1 MYRVNHSYVQVYKSY
16 SLVASILCAL
26 TIGLLVTGIITV
38 LIIVILYYTKNMFHI
53 PDWRKSQS
61 FSADVSA
68 DPELFSAD
76 YTSKQELV
84 PDSLVLELVLLS
96 EAIFYCIAN
105 IILLGKWVG
114 LTSLDAFFVVVV
126 CF

>member
-1 MYRVNHSYVQVYKSY
+1 MYSVNHCYVQVYKSN
-16 SLVASILCAL
+16 SLLASILCAL
-26 TIGLLVTGIITV
+26 TIGLMVTCIITV

-53 PDWRKSQS
+53 PDWRQSHS
-61 FSADVSA
+61 FSAADTA
-68 DPELFSAD
+68 DPELFSAA

-96 EAIFYCIAN
+96 EATFYGIAN

-114 LTSLDAFFVVVV
+114 LTSLDAEVFYCLFF
-126 CF
+126 

>member
-1 MYRVNHSYVQVYKSY
+1 MQVYKSY

-26 TIGLLVTGIITV
+26 TIGLTVTGILTV

-61 FSADVSA
+61 FSAEDSA
-68 DPELFSAD
+68 DLELF
-76 YTSKQELV
+76 TSKQEPV
-84 PDSLVLELVLLS
+84 PDSLELVLLS
-96 EAIFYCIAN
+96 EATFYCIAN

-114 LTSLDAFFVVVV
+114 LTNLGADFCCLFLKFERDQNQVTILHIG
-126 CF
+126 